1 MTLTELLANE
11 ELRRRE
17 FPVARD
23 KSFLAHAG
31 VCPLPRCVA
40 QAISDCAQR
49 GTTDDQETQTIP
61 RRLDDGR
68 QLAAQLLNCRAEE
81 IAFVGPTSLALS
93 FVAAGL
99 NFRKGDNLLI
109 YHDDYPS
116 NVYPWMALAGRGVEV
131 RLLNTR
137 GLGVIRP
144 MDVMGQV
151 DENTRL
157 VALASCHFISGHRL
171 EHSVI
176 GKFLRERGILFCLDA
191 IQTLGA
197 FPTTVEYVDFLAADA
212 HKWLLGPCGAGVLY
226 VRHEVQDR
234 LNPPIY
240 GWHNVQ
246 NPNFVAQEKIVFRSG
261 ALKYEAGTQNLVGL
275 AGLLAAMELALEIG
289 VENIAVELLRKR
301 AWLVAALQNK
311 GFTVLNADAKPENA
325 GGIIS
330 FYQPGKDLMALHKKL
345 AGAGI
350 VTSLRTDRTGKN
362 YIRLSP
368 HYYNT
373 DAELRRVLELL

>member
-1 MTLTELLANE
+1 MTLTELFANE
-11 ELRRRE
+11 ELRRQE

-23 KSFLAHAG
+23 KIFLAHAG
-31 VCPLPRCVA
+31 VCPLPRRVA
-40 QAISDCAQR
+40 QAIADCAQC
-49 GTTDDQETQTIP
+49 GTTNDQETLVFP
-61 RRLDDGR
+61 SRLNEGR
-68 QLAAQLLNCRAEE
+68 KLAAQLLHCQPEE

-99 NFRKGDNLLI
+99 NFRKGGNILI

-116 NVYPWMALAGRGVEV
+116 NVYPWMALADQGVEV

-137 GLGVIRP
+137 GLGVIHPR
-144 MDVMGQV
+144 DVVGQV

-157 VALASCHFISGHRL
+157 VALASCHFITGFRI
-171 EHSVI
+171 EFEAI

-197 FPTTVEYVDFLAADA
+197 FPTRVEHVDFLAADA

-226 VRHEVQDR
+226 VRREVQDR

-240 GWHNVQ
+240 GWHNVH

-261 ALKYEAGTQNLVGL
+261 ATKYEAGTHNLVGL
-275 AGLLAAMELALEIG
+275 AGLIAAMELALEIG
-289 VENIAVELLRKR
+289 VENIAAELWRKR
-301 AWLVAALQNK
+301 TWLVPALQSR
-311 GFTVLNADAKPENA
+311 GFTVLNGEVKPENA
-325 GGIIS
+325 SGIVS
-330 FYQPGKDLMALHKKL
+330 FYQQGKDLAALHKKL
-345 AGAGI
+345 AEAGI
-350 VTSLRTDRTGKN
+350 VASLRTDRAGNN
-362 YIRLSP
+362 YLRLAP

-373 DAELRRVLELL
+373 DTELQRMLDLL

>member
-1 MTLTELLANE
+1 MTLTELFANE

-17 FPVARD
+17 FPVARG
-23 KSFLAHAG
+23 KIFLAHAG
-31 VCPLPRCVA
+31 VCPLPRRVA
-40 QAISDCAQR
+40 QAIADCAQR
-49 GTTDDQETQTIP
+49 GTADDQETLVFP
-61 RRLDDGR
+61 SRLNEGR
-68 QLAAQLLNCRAEE
+68 KLAAQLLHCQPEE

-99 NFRKGDNLLI
+99 NFRKGGNILI

-116 NVYPWMALAGRGVEV
+116 NVYPWMALADQGVEV

-137 GLGVIRP
+137 GLGVIHPR
-144 MDVMGQV
+144 DVVGQV

-197 FPTTVEYVDFLAADA
+197 FSTTVEYVDFLAADA

-226 VRHEVQDR
+226 VRREVQDR

-246 NPNFVAQEKIVFRSG
+246 NPNFVAQEKIVFRNG
-261 ALKYEAGTQNLVGL
+261 ATKYEAGTHNLVGL
-275 AGLLAAMELALEIG
+275 AGLIAAMELAWEIG
-289 VENIAVELLRKR
+289 VENIAAELMRKR
-301 AWLVAALQNK
+301 AWLVPALQSK
-311 GFTVLNADAKPENA
+311 GFTVLNAEAKPENA
-325 GGIIS
+325 GGIVS
-330 FYQPGKDLMALHKKL
+330 FFQPGKDLVALDRKL
-345 AGAGI
+345 ADAG
-350 VTSLRTDRTGKN
+350 VVASLRTDRAGKK

-373 DAELRRVLELL
+373 DAELRRVLDLL